1 MFISPPAMSS
11 FRDTFTKDE
20 QREGQL
26 NYDDTGFLF
35 FAAAVLVSILVPWTL
50 SILWHIVYPDSSVHT
65 EGQFPLK
72 SVGKGSALSYCKT
85 SAMMKKLTEAKVE
98 KRKWSNRFSKSLM
111 AKTLIVGVLWAAL
124 ISMSETIANSH
135 TEIKSFD
142 PFEILEITISATDQE
157 IKKAYRR
164 MSLKYHPD
172 RNPNDPLASSN
183 FIQVTKAY
191 TALTDEVAK
200 KNYEKY
206 GNPDGPTTTKVGIG
220 LPRFLLAG
228 ENQVLILTTFFLILL
243 FVVPVSFLRFYRK
256 QKLYAASGVMVE
268 TLTFVSYY
276 ITEGT
281 RAKNGPEMLACSAE
295 SREMKLRASD
305 NRDMARIVEQ
315 VEEPVKPRF
324 NKQGIVMRNRFLIEA
339 HMQRLHH
346 LLSANLLADV
356 NLLLEKSVLII
367 QAMVEIAL
375 MREWVQT
382 AISLIDFLRML
393 VQGMDV
399 KSSPLLQIPH
409 FDEATVSHATRG
421 KGAIASL
428 REFLDKPA
436 DQRKGVAELSPEQ
449 LLDIE
454 EFAKHVGS
462 VKISAKIHVEDEP
475 DIAEGDIAT
484 CEVEINRGNLSENE
498 AEGPVHAPLFPVSK
512 FEEFWAMLINTAN
525 GKLITFS
532 RIRSTEKK
540 VVEKLRFMIGSSGDH
555 HLQLHVVSD
564 SYAGLDALFDLKF
577 KALDKEAVKK
587 EVFVHPEDAEL
598 DKYPTLFEQMMG
610 IEKDDEYESEDGG
623 EDNAVARERELDE
636 ASEENDE

>member
-1 MFISPPAMSS
+1 MSS

-26 NYDDTGFLF
+26 NYDDTGFVF

-50 SILWHIVYPDSSVHT
+50 SILRHIVFPDSALHS

-72 SVGKGSALSYCKT
+72 SAKGSPLVYCKT
-85 SAMMKKLTEAKVE
+85 SAMEKKLSEAKAE
-98 KRKWSNRFSKSLM
+98 KRKWSNRFSNSLII
-111 AKTLIVGVLWAAL
+111 KTVVIGILWAFL
-124 ISMSETIANSH
+124 FSMAETIASSH
-135 TEIKSFD
+135 SEIKSFD
-142 PFEILEITISATDQE
+142 PFEILEISVSASDQE

-183 FIQVTKAY
+183 FIQVSKAY
-191 TALTDEVAK
+191 NALTDEVAK

-228 ENQVLILTTFFLILL
+228 ENQVLILASFFVILL
-243 FVVPVSFLRFYRK
+243 VVVPVAFLRFYRK
-256 QKLYAASGVMVE
+256 QKLFAASGVMVE

-276 ITEGT
+276 ITDGT
-281 RAKNGPEMLACSAE
+281 RAKNGPEMIACSAE
-295 SREMKLRASD
+295 SRELKLRASD
-305 NRDMARIVEQ
+305 NREMAKLVEE

-339 HMQRLHH
+339 HMQRLHR
-346 LLSANLLADV
+346 LLSPNLALD
-356 NLLLEKSVLII
+356 LRYLLEKSVLIV

-375 MREWVQT
+375 MREWVPT

-393 VQGMDV
+393 VQGLDV

-409 FDEATVSHATRG
+409 FTEETVSHAIRG
-421 KGAIASL
+421 KGAVSTL
-428 REFLDKPA
+428 KEFLEKPA
-436 DQRKGVAELSPEQ
+436 DQRKGVADLSPEQ
-449 LLDIE
+449 LADIE

-462 VKISAKIHVEDEP
+462 VKITAKIEVEDEP

-484 CEVEINRGNLSENE
+484 CVVEIDRKNLAEGE
-498 AEGPVHAPLFPVSK
+498 AEGPVHAPLFPVTK
-512 FEEFWAMLINTAN
+512 FEEFWAILSNTAN

-532 RIRSTEKK
+532 RIRSSEKL
-540 VVEKLRFMIGSSGDH
+540 VVEKLRFMIGSPGDH

-564 SYAGLDALFDLKF
+564 SYAGLDSTFDLKF
-577 KALDKEAVKK
+577 KALTKEAVKK

-598 DKYPTLFEQMMG
+598 DKFPTLFEQMMG
-610 IEKDDEYESEDGG
+610 IEKEDEYESEDG
-623 EDNAVARERELDE
+623 EPNDREVLVESDNDDDDGNEYEN
-636 ASEENDE
+636 EE

>member
-1 MFISPPAMSS
+1 MSS

-26 NYDDTGFLF
+26 NYDDTGFIF
-35 FAAAVLVSILVPWTL
+35 FAAAVLVSILVPWTV
-50 SILWHIVYPDSSVHT
+50 SILKHILFPDASVHS

-72 SVGKGSALSYCKT
+72 SAKGSTLVYCKT
-85 SAMMKKLTEAKVE
+85 SAMTQRLNEAKAE
-98 KRKWSNRFSKSLM
+98 KRKWKNRFSTPLIV
-111 AKTLIVGVLWAAL
+111 KTLVVGVLWAAL
-124 ISMSETIANSH
+124 YSMAETIAASH

-142 PFEILEITISATDQE
+142 PFEILEISISASDQE

-228 ENQVLILTTFFLILL
+228 ENQVLILTTFFIILL
-243 FVVPVSFLRFYRK
+243 FIVPVAFLRFYRR
-256 QKLYAASGVMVE
+256 QKLFAASGVMVE

-295 SREMKLRASD
+295 SRELKLRASD
-305 NRDMARIVEQ
+305 NSEMAKIVDA

-339 HMQRLHH
+339 HMQRLHR
-346 LLSANLLADV
+346 LMSENLRRDV
-356 NLLLEKSVLII
+356 EILLEKSVLIV

-382 AISLIDFLRML
+382 AVSLIDFLRML
-393 VQGMDV
+393 VQGLDV

-409 FDEATVSHATRG
+409 FTETHVSHATRG
-421 KGAIASL
+421 KGAISTL
-428 REFLDKPA
+428 KEFIEKPA
-436 DQRKGVAELSPEQ
+436 DQRKGVADLASEQ

-454 EFAKHVGS
+454 EWVKHVGA
-462 VKISAKIHVEDEP
+462 VKVSAKIEVEDET

-484 CEVEINRGNLSENE
+484 CVVEIDRTNLMEGE

-512 FEEFWAMLINTAN
+512 FEEFWAILSNTVN
-525 GKLITFS
+525 GKLITFT
-532 RIRSTEKK
+532 RIRSSEKK
-540 VVEKLRFMIGSSGDH
+540 IVEKLRFMIGSSGDH
-555 HLQLHVVSD
+555 HLQLLLVSD
-564 SYAGLDALFDLKF
+564 SYAGLDSTFDLKF
-577 KALDKEAVKK
+577 KALTKEAVKK

-598 DKYPTLFEQMMG
+598 DKFPTLFEQMMG
-610 IEKDDEYESEDGG
+610 MEKDDEYESEDGG
-623 EDNAVARERELDE
+623 DADREVVELAED
-636 ASEENDE
+636 EEEISDDNDE